1 MINYGVVQKSCH
13 SYFEGSSMQEEIK
26 EDLFYN

>member
-1 MINYGVVQKSCH
+1 MINYGVVLKSCH

-26 EDLFYN
+26 EDLFL